1 MKAFVSATSFLKPQ
15 NAAAKLRLEE
25 LFDEVTYNDSGAPL
39 HGSTILKHLE
49 GCDAYIAGLDYITAD
64 VIENMPQSV
73 KVISRYGVGVDR
85 VDVAAAE
92 KRGIVVTNT
101 PGANSTAVCEL
112 AFGLML
118 SVARNIPA
126 LHTATQKGE
135 WPRYDGIELREKKL
149 GIVGMGEIGKR
160 LAVRARAF
168 EMSVVAYDPFFD
180 EAFATAHNIQQVS
193 LDKLFSCCDVISL
206 HVPLTEETHHMI
218 NDESIAKMKSGVII
232 INTARGGLIDEK
244 AAVMALETGKIR
256 GLGLDAFDQE
266 PLTDSLLKGNPRV
279 ITTPHTG
286 AHTNEAIAR
295 MGMMAVEN
303 AAAVLNGT
311 LCRYV
316 VHSRR

>member
-1 MKAFVSATSFLKPQ
+1 MKAFVSTTSFLKPQ

-25 LFDEVTYNDSGAPL
+25 IFDEVTYNDLGIPL
-39 HGSTILKHLE
+39 QGEEILKRLV

-85 VDVAAAE
+85 VDVTAAE

-118 SVARNIPA
+118 SVARNIPVLNA
-126 LHTATQKGE
+126 ATQNGE
-135 WPRYDGIELREKKL
+135 WPRYDGMELSGKTL

-160 LAVRARAF
+160 LAIRARAF
-168 EMSVVAYDPFFD
+168 EMSVVAYDPYFD
-180 EAFATAHNIQQVS
+180 EAFAAEHSVQQVS
-193 LDKLFSCCDVISL
+193 LDELISCCDVISL
-206 HVPLTEETHHMI
+206 HVPLIEQTRHMI
-218 NDESIAKMKSGVII
+218 NSESIAKMKDGVII
-232 INTARGGLIDEK
+232 INTARGGLIDEE
-244 AAVMALETGKIR
+244 AAVMALQTGKIR
-256 GLGLDAFDQE
+256 GLGLDAFEQE
-266 PLTDSLLKGNPRV
+266 PLTDSPLKGNPRV

-286 AHTNEAIAR
+286 AHTNEAIAN

-303 AAAVLNGT
+303 AAAVLHGNP
-311 LCRYV
+311 CRYV
-316 VHSRR
+316 IHARR